1 MTRSKDH
8 KNDEDLQGIIKSL
21 KREIKSLNQ
30 EIAQLHK
37 SLGYSQNKTEKTK
50 RVKEINIE
58 PNCPDCSKGILKEI
72 TLVGKIF
79 IICPICNYRRKS

>member
-30 EIAQLHK
+30 EIARLHK
-37 SLGYSQNKTEKTK
+37 LLGYSQNKTEKTR
-50 RVKEINIE
+50 RVKESE
-58 PNCPDCSKGILKEI
+58 DDCKLCGKGTIKVSDLGIRKIISCTVCAYKKI
-72 TLVGKIF
+72 TK
-79 IICPICNYRRKS
+79 